1 MRADRRLTLPRLAAA
16 MLAAGLAAWL
26 AAWATPALAGLPE
39 AIDRVRPSIVAV
51 GTFQKTRSPSFAFR
65 GTGFAVGDGTLI
77 VTNAHVL
84 PETLQDDNRE
94 TMVVLAPGAAGRESE
109 VRAVRLVEIDKDHDL
124 ALLRL
129 SEAPLP
135 ALAVG
140 DSDSVR
146 EGRRLAFTGFPLG
159 AALGFVPVTHRG
171 IVSAVTPIVLPAAT
185 ARFLDERAVRR
196 TKTGTFVVFQLDATA
211 YPGNSGSPL
220 FDEETGEVVAIMNMV
235 FVKGTRETALSQ
247 PSGISFAVP
256 ARYLRAMLGNVR

>member
-1 MRADRRLTLPRLAAA
+1 MLVAA
-16 MLAAGLAAWL
+16 LAAWL
-26 AAWATPALAGLPE
+26 AACVTPALAGLPE
-39 AIDRVRPSIVAV
+39 TIDRVRPSIVAV

-94 TMVVLAPGAAGRESE
+94 TMVVLAPGAAGRASE
-109 VRAVRLVEIDKDHDL
+109 VRVVRLVEIDKDHDL

-129 SEAPLP
+129 SGAALP

-159 AALGFVPVTHRG
+159 AALGFVPATHRG
-171 IVSAVTPIVLPAAT
+171 IVSALTPIVLPAAT
-185 ARFLDERAVRR
+185 ARLLDERAVHR
-196 TKTGTFVVFQLDATA
+196 TKTGTFIVFQLDATA

-256 ARYLRAMLGNVR
+256 ARYLRAMVGNMR